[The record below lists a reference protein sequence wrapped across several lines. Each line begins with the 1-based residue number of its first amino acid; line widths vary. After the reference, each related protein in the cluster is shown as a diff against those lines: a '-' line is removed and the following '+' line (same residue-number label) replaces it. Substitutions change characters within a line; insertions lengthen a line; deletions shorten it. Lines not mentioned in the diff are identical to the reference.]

1 MMNPD
6 DGTTLASGPAALADP
21 PPRGHEPPPRSAPAP
36 GVREAQGPE
45 TEALEANAP
54 GAAAPETEAPGTD
67 EPRTGARLTE
77 EERRQGAGR
86 QSSLARRFGA
96 GSLKSRMALVL
107 GVVLVL
113 PTLYAAAQTW
123 LAWRTESVRQH
134 ELLERTAEL
143 ISAYQSDLVERTW
156 TILTEVAKQP
166 VVLQLQEPACSDLL
180 MNELAQSRSYGNF
193 VAVDAGGAVRCSS
206 DAKLKNVSFVDRG
219 WFEAA
224 HRDPGP
230 ILSKVLDSRDPSSGR
245 TVIAAVPLSEESGGR
260 SVFRGALAVSLRLN
274 QFTFA
279 TKDLRLPQG
288 AVAYVVDR
296 TGTSLQFGASG
307 VPLALPNAAQ
317 NLTLLA
323 DTGHAVTLAGPSGRY
338 WLYLATPIARGQLA
352 VIVGLPIQPWGW
364 LREDLLLGILIPT
377 AMLALAVLAIWIATD
392 YLVNRHIV
400 TLADSAVAYRQGRVA
415 TLPPTDDAPS
425 EIRALAKALTDTAA
439 EVRAREI
446 ELEASLRQKDTL
458 LREIHHR
465 IKNNLQIVVSLL
477 NLRAQRL
484 NSPAARTALAE
495 AQTRIKAL
503 ALVHRHLYEQ
513 PEVEA
518 VELHAFLGDLC
529 ALIEDTTAPSAPVT
543 VEVDVAPVTVSTD
556 QAIPIA
562 LLVTEILSNAF
573 KHAFPDDRG
582 GRIEVRLAP
591 VAGGALLEIA
601 DDGVGYS
608 LRGRPPATASPE
620 TGRDAPRPAGDR
632 AAAVNPEIRRDA
644 SRPAGDRAAAAN
656 PEIRRDA
663 SRPAWGGG
671 GEGHG
676 LGLTLVRMLARQI
689 GGELEI
695 RSDEHGTRLSLPFP
709 LSRAS

>member
-1 MMNPD
+1 M
-6 DGTTLASGPAALADP
+6 
-21 PPRGHEPPPRSAPAP
+21 
-36 GVREAQGPE
+36 
-45 TEALEANAP
+45 
-54 GAAAPETEAPGTD
+54 
-67 EPRTGARLTE
+67 
-77 EERRQGAGR
+77 
-86 QSSLARRFGA
+86 
-96 GSLKSRMALVL
+96 
-107 GVVLVL
+107 
-113 PTLYAAAQTW
+113 
-123 LAWRTESVRQH
+123 
-134 ELLERTAEL
+134 
-143 ISAYQSDLVERTW
+143 
-156 TILTEVAKQP
+156 
-166 VVLQLQEPACSDLL
+166 
-180 MNELAQSRSYGNF
+180 
-193 VAVDAGGAVRCSS
+193 
-206 DAKLKNVSFVDRG
+206 
-219 WFEAA
+219 
-224 HRDPGP
+224 
-230 ILSKVLDSRDPSSGR
+230 
-245 TVIAAVPLSEESGGR
+245 
-260 SVFRGALAVSLRLN
+260 SLRLN

-323 DTGHAVTLAGPSGRY
+323 DTGRAVTLAGPSGRY

-446 ELEASLRQKDTL
+446 ELEASLRQKDML

-484 NSPAARTALAE
+484 NSPAARTALTE

-529 ALIEDTTAPSAPVT
+529 ALIEGHDGVLGPGHRRGRRRPGHRLDRSGDPDRPSRHRDP
-543 VEVDVAPVTVSTD
+543 EQCL
-556 QAIPIA
+556 QAR
-562 LLVTEILSNAF
+562 LSRRPGRA
-573 KHAFPDDRG
+573 DRG
-582 GRIEVRLAP
+582 QAGVHGQWCLARDRRRRRRLQPARPPTRRRAP
-591 VAGGALLEIA
+591 CRRRAREQT
-601 DDGVGYS
+601 
-608 LRGRPPATASPE
+608 GRP
-620 TGRDAPRPAGDR
+620 APRQRPPCG
-632 AAAVNPEIRRDA
+632 RR
-644 SRPAGDRAAAAN
+644 P
-656 PEIRRDA
+656 
-663 SRPAWGGG
+663 
-671 GEGHG
+671 
-676 LGLTLVRMLARQI
+676 
-689 GGELEI
+689 
-695 RSDEHGTRLSLPFP
+695 
-709 LSRAS
+709 

>member
-1 MMNPD
+1 MILD
-6 DGTTLASGPAALADP
+6 DKPVLPRRPAADD
-21 PPRGHEPPPRSAPAP
+21 EPPAGSPTTGDMTADDRAADDPAVPGATVPGGPRSR
-36 GVREAQGPE
+36 G
-45 TEALEANAP
+45 
-54 GAAAPETEAPGTD
+54 GAAATAGPGAVPPVRATPLD
-67 EPRTGARLTE
+67 AAWWRSRP
-77 EERRQGAGR
+77 Q
-86 QSSLARRFGA
+86 QPSLARRFGS
-96 GSLKSRMALVL
+96 GSLKSRMAMVL

-123 LAWRTESVRQH
+123 LAWRSESVRQL
-134 ELLERTAEL
+134 ELLERTAQL

-156 TILTEVAKQP
+156 TILNEVARQP
-166 VVLQLQEPACSDLL
+166 VVLQMQEPGCSDLL
-180 MNELAQSRSYGNF
+180 ANELAQSHSYGNLM
-193 VAVDAGGAVRCSS
+193 AVDAGGTARCAS
-206 DAKLKNVSFVDRG
+206 DQKLKGLSVADRG
-219 WFEAA
+219 WFQET
-224 HRDPGP
+224 RRGPGP
-230 ILSKVLDSRDPSSGR
+230 VLSKVLDSRDPSSGR
-245 TVIAAVPLSEESGGR
+245 TVIAAFPLNEEIGG
-260 SVFRGALAVSLRLN
+260 SAVFRGALGVSLRLN

-279 TKDLRLPQG
+279 TKDLRLPQD

-296 TGTSLQFGASG
+296 VGTSLQFGASG
-307 VPLALPNAAQ
+307 VPLPLPSAQQ
-317 NLTLLA
+317 NLVILNNSE
-323 DTGHAVTLAGPSGRY
+323 HAVTLVGPSGRY

-352 VIVGLPIQPWGW
+352 VIVGLPIQPWAW
-364 LREDLLLGILIPT
+364 LREDLLLGIMIPT
-377 AMLALAVLAIWIATD
+377 AMLALAVLAIWMATD

-400 TLADSAVAYRQGRVA
+400 TLARSAVAYRQGRVG

-439 EVRAREI
+439 EVRARET
-446 ELEASLRQKDTL
+446 ELEASLRQKDML

-484 NSPAARTALAE
+484 GSSTARTALAE

-529 ALIEDTTAPSAPVT
+529 ALIEDTTAPAAPVT
-543 VEVDVAPVTVSTD
+543 VTVDVAPVTVSTD

-582 GRIEVRLAP
+582 GRIEVRLAST
-591 VAGGALLEIA
+591 AGGALLEIV
-601 DDGVGYS
+601 DDGVGYG
-608 LRGRPPATASPE
+608 LPGAAPVGTGQPAGSRSTVAEPAA
-620 TGRDAPRPAGDR
+620 GRDAPRPASDR
-632 AAAVNPEIRRDA
+632 PAVAEAGVGRDA
-644 SRPAGDRAAAAN
+644 PRPVWG
-656 PEIRRDA
+656 
-663 SRPAWGGG
+663 GGG

-689 GGELEI
+689 GGELKIE
-695 RSDEHGTRLSLPFP
+695 SDRHGTRLSLPFP
-709 LSRAS
+709 LSRTP